1 MTNSVVEKSF
11 WQDAYYRLKKD
22 RVAVLCFW
30 VVALYALAQILIV
43 LAIAYP
49 IVSFGVYLDDKGTS
63 QYQTWDL

>member
-1 MTNSVVEKSF
+1 MGILGAIVM
-11 WQDAYYRLKKD
+11 ALI
-22 RVAVLCFW
+22 C

-49 IVSFGVYLDDKGTS
+49 IVSFGVYLDDRSTS